1 MTPTAAPA
9 PIATTSITAA
19 ALAAPAA
26 RPEERPP
33 HPVGEE
39 RDRADKDRDEEH
51 HADVAV
57 SHVRELV
64 CDHALELGAIHLVQE
79 AAGDGD
85 RGVTRVAPGGE
96 RVRRRILDD
105 VELRRRDTESEGEGL
120 DDVVQDLLLV
130 ETDRTRSDLR
140 EDHLVAGKVG
150 RRPRAG

>member
-1 MTPTAAPA
+1 MSVAMIGVSSARA
-9 PIATTSITAA
+9 IAITAMIA
-19 ALAAPAA
+19 LPTVALAAPAA

-79 AAGDGD
+79 AARDGD

-105 VELRRRDTESEGEGL
+105 VEL
-120 DDVVQDLLLV
+120 
-130 ETDRTRSDLR
+130 
-140 EDHLVAGKVG
+140 
-150 RRPRAG
+150 